1 MADDLSLLFRL
12 RADNTQARAVVADTR
27 AVVNQLRQ
35 SFGPQLTQTLTVANK
50 SFSDIDGTLTNFVA
64 QRVPLVGSAVTRV
77 TEGLKGLGGE
87 GGKADKAVRGVA
99 DSIQSIAAQSGK
111 TTPQIASFLAKYVQL
126 ETQSK
131 RNEAAFKFFGGSVDL
146 VGNKTAKF
154 TPELESARSAMAAV
168 AAESA
173 SAGGAIAALA
183 GPIGLVV
190 LAFAAMA
197 VGAATAARE
206 VLNLTKRTAEFQGK
220 MFDLAQQTGLTVKT
234 LSAFEVIATT
244 TGGRLETITQAV
256 VQFQRKLDEA
266 QNPLS
271 KTAELFR
278 KFNIDTSDTE
288 TALRSAFTA
297 LARMP
302 EGFAQTN
309 AAAEL
314 FGARGG
320 KQVLAILKETNG
332 DLDGAIKRFRELGI
346 LISEEDARA
355 ADKLNDELAILD
367 FQLRAASAALVREL
381 IPSLTEIV
389 RSFGDVVRAARPFID
404 IAARIAGVTGRALES
419 TFLGLSVTVQALTG
433 DIEGLNRTLKELE
446 NRKNIPALNIPDLQT
461 PLPRPPSFLQS
472 ASEAAVQA
480 DALIAIVKRSVA
492 EQTQALSVLFQQGRR
507 NREQQAE
514 ETIAANKRVLEAD
527 KQSIDARLAL
537 KEQEIKALDE
547 AQVKRGEIVRRDTE
561 DYRAITAEISKLQQE
576 RLDKE
581 SLFDVTSRE
590 IRAKAAK
597 ERADSRRNE
606 IQNETDLTIN
616 ELDRQ
621 IREIE
626 AQVQRGEIAEE
637 TGLTT
642 IEQLERAKIQI
653 RIESRERQRDVGFLT
668 VQDQADI
675 NAELQKLNQE
685 QDRLADEQRNR
696 RLQRERDAGQRTVDI
711 LVANIDT
718 LIQLEQIAGERRIA
732 TINALARQRV
742 ITEETAAR
750 QILQIRLDLI
760 DDEIEATEAKLAA
773 AATIT
778 DKDERIRTQAD
789 LNNQIRVLTE
799 QRKTIQDEGN
809 REIDE
814 GRQRDLENERRYADE
829 LEDIKRRV
837 RDIERDAAE
846 EVIRLMVT
854 TFARR
859 RDIIRAQRDLDLAD
873 ERERHQRV
881 TDSIKQQKSDT
892 DAEIRILERRLERL
906 KIGTTEEIEE
916 HNRLIESLERLKQKR
931 AELDRAQEAEDERS
945 KTRTEVI
952 TVRAKIELADPDTA
966 LRDLFDDI
974 GESITNLA
982 GKFAELLGLGEE
994 FATLAAVLA
1003 ERVGGVLAGAFDQ
1016 FSNALGQTVANWV
1029 LLGETGPAVMRRIL
1043 AQALASIAAEAA
1055 VNAIK
1060 ELALGFASLFFNP
1073 AESAAHF
1080 TAAGLWASIGGVA
1093 AIAGRSV
1100 AGDLFKPKT
1109 TTSGAGGRGTS
1120 ERSGESRAIDLTR
1133 TQQNQRLDIFLHT
1146 EPGRGF
1152 GQEVVR
1158 AIVDD
1163 VRSNGDAREVIIH
1176 TAKES

>member
-12 RADNTQARAVVADTR
+12 KGSYEARPAIQTATGDI
-27 AVVNQLRQ
+27 NKLRQ
-35 SFGPQLTQTLTVANK
+35 AFGPQLTQTLTIANK

-64 QRVPLVGSAVTRV
+64 QRVPLVGSAVARV
-77 TEGLKGLGGE
+77 TEGIKGLGGE
-87 GGKADKAVRGVA
+87 SGKTDKAVRSVA
-99 DSIQSIAAQSGK
+99 DSIQSIATQSGK
-111 TTPQIASFLAKYVQL
+111 SVPQVTSFLAKYTQL
-126 ETQSK
+126 ETQSR
-131 RNEAAFKFFGGSVDL
+131 RNDAAFKFFGGSVDL

-197 VGAATAARE
+197 LGAATAAKE
-206 VLNLTKRTAEFQGK
+206 LFDLTKRTAEFQGR
-220 MFDLAQQTGLTVKT
+220 MFDLAQQTGLMVES
-234 LSAFEVIATT
+234 LSAFEVLTVT

-256 VQFQRKLDEA
+256 VQFQRKLEEA

-297 LARMP
+297 LAQMP
-302 EGFAQTN
+302 VGFAQTN

-355 ADKLNDELAILD
+355 ADQLNDELAILD

-381 IPSLTEIV
+381 IPSLTEVV
-389 RSFGDVVRAARPFID
+389 RSFRDVVSAARPFID
-404 IAARIAGVTGRALES
+404 IAARITGVTGRALES
-419 TFLGLSVTVQALTG
+419 TFLGLSITVQALTG
-433 DIEGLNRTLKELE
+433 DIQGLNKTLKELE
-446 NRKNIPALNIPDLQT
+446 DRKNIPALGVPDLRT
-461 PLPRPPSFLQS
+461 PLPKPVSPLQS
-472 ASEAAVQA
+472 ANEAAVQA

-492 EQTQALSVLFQQGRR
+492 EQTQALSTLFQQGRR
-507 NREQQAE
+507 TREQQAN
-514 ETIAANKRVLEAD
+514 ETIAANKRVLDAER
-527 KQSIDARLAL
+527 QSIDARLTL

-581 SLFDVTSRE
+581 SLFETTSRE
-590 IRAKAAK
+590 IRARAAK

-606 IQNETDLTIN
+606 IQNETDLITT

-621 IREIE
+621 AKNIE
-626 AQVQRGEIAEE
+626 AQIERGAVAEE
-637 TGLTT
+637 SGLTT
-642 IEQLERAKIQI
+642 IEQLERAKIEI
-653 RIESRERQRDVGFLT
+653 RIESRERQREVGFLT
-668 VQDQADI
+668 VQDQVDI
-675 NAELQKLNQE
+675 DAELRKLNQE
-685 QDRLADEQRNR
+685 QDQLADAQRNR
-696 RLQRERDAGQRTVDI
+696 RLQRERDASQRTVEI
-711 LVANIDT
+711 LTANIDT

-732 TINALARQRV
+732 TINALAQQR
-742 ITEETAAR
+742 IISEEEAAR
-750 QILQIRLDLI
+750 QILKIRLDVI
-760 DDEIEATEAKLAA
+760 DDEIEATKTKLDAAKS
-773 AATIT
+773 IT
-778 DKDERIRTQAD
+778 DKNERVRAQAE
-789 LNNQIRVLTE
+789 LNNQIRILTE
-799 QRKTIQDEGN
+799 QRKGIQDEGE
-809 REIDE
+809 REIE
-814 GRQRDLENERRYADE
+814 AGRQRDLSNERRYADDLKE
-829 LEDIKRRV
+829 IKERI

-846 EVIRLMVT
+846 EAIRLMQIH
-854 TFARR
+854 FASR
-859 RDIIRAQRDLDLAD
+859 RDIIRARVRLDLDD
-873 ERERHQRV
+873 ENARHRQALETIRALEQENRESNKTQEEKLEFEKELNRLREAEAERHRLAMQG
-881 TDSIKQQKSDT
+881 
-892 DAEIRILERRLERL
+892 IRDEGKKDEDEASPFGRLELGTDDL
-906 KIGTTEEIEE
+906 KEFASVIEE
-916 HNRLIESLERLKQKR
+916 
-931 AELDRAQEAEDERS
+931 
-945 KTRTEVI
+945 
-952 TVRAKIELADPDTA
+952 
-966 LRDLFDDI
+966 
-974 GESITNLA
+974 SIVP
-982 GKFAELLGLGEE
+982 LGEILTGT
-994 FATLAAVLA
+994 FRQVSDAI
-1003 ERVGGVLAGAFDQ
+1003 
-1016 FSNALGQTVANWV
+1016 GQTVANWV
-1029 LLGETGPAVMRRIL
+1029 LLGETGPAVMRKIL

-1060 ELALGFASLFFNP
+1060 ELALGFATLFFNP

-1080 TAAGLWASIGGVA
+1080 TAAGLWAAIGGVA
-1093 AIAGRSV
+1093 AIAGRGV

-1109 TTSGAGGRGTS
+1109 AASGGSGGRGTS
-1120 ERSGESRAIDLTR
+1120 ERSSDTRAIDLTR

-1158 AIVDD
+1158 AVVDD